1 MVRILS
7 STANILLIFLILL
20 YFNGCVKQAQ
30 IPPNAANTI
39 KYYQRVAVYPRGM
52 SKTDFSVNPDDYI
65 LVLASGKVRSPRNTD
80 WVSFRPYSC
89 LFMKFG
95 KKEGYQLAVP
105 PGDWRFFRSTEA
117 GPITFRIGNPTTGFF
132 NRAAGGFRIDV
143 FVFSELNE
151 NLIFKA
157 LDSIARS
164 NPSDAQLQSQLRQI
178 IGQQQILAIAEA
190 SPTEI
195 KSTAK
200 SDFHPVETQSPKAT
214 AVADNDR
221 TTHTIFQAGHTAAV
235 RSAAFSPDGKYFI
248 SGSDDMTLRLWE
260 VSTGREIREIK
271 GHSGLISSVDFSPDG
286 KYVVSGSRDTTIR
299 LWEVNTGKEIR
310 RFNGHDAAVNSVAFS
325 LSGKIVISGG
335 DDKTVRLWQVSTAKE
350 IRVLKGHEGAVN
362 SVRLDRQGKLAL
374 SGSWDGTLRLWEVA
388 TGNNIRVFEADK
400 SCVNAVNFSPDGRF
414 VLAGSDDGRL
424 RMWEVNTDRSVKL
437 FLGHT
442 YYATCVAFSPDGKL
456 ALSGSHDN
464 TLRLWDV
471 ASGVEVRRFE
481 GHPKSIRSVVF
492 SPDGRYAIS
501 GSNDASLRL
510 WEVATGREIRAYRR
524 QQNSIKAVAISPNGK
539 VAIWGGDDKTVRLWE
554 VSTGKEIKSLD
565 GHDSS
570 VNSVAFSPNGQF
582 VISGSADRTL
592 RLWEV
597 SSGRSIK
604 VFKSHK
610 SSVNSVAFSP
620 NGELVVSGSD
630 DKTLRLWDTADGKL
644 IRVLEEHR
652 DAVKS
657 VAFSPDGRFVLSA
670 STEGFR
676 LWEVSTG
683 RQIKF
688 VGGIITGLLHTV
700 TSVAFSPD
708 GSYLL
713 SGTAEGDILLW
724 KISVAKNARLFQRLL
739 TGHSDAVNSMAFS
752 PDGRYALSASN
763 DKTIRLWEIATGKA
777 VRVFAGHKNKVKSVA
792 YSPDGKFAVSGGED
806 CSTRLWNLESGKELV
821 SFHYSM
827 NGEWMLISPDGYYDC
842 SPEGNTLLY
851 WVSRDGMETFAY
863 EQFESLFKR
872 PDIIKARLAGNI
884 EAGIPVPAMTRPPY
898 IDMDDH
904 LAFKLIS
911 DKSYSLKLTAS
922 ALEEVKTVRVF
933 VNGKA
938 TLEVAVNAKEKDM
951 ALDIPLFA
959 GANRITAV
967 AYDDKGFSSN
977 PKYIDVTSQHAGLAK
992 PNLYVF
998 AIGISRYP
1006 KMPASW
1012 QLEFAH
1018 TDAQALVNTL
1028 SKQKG
1033 KLFGDVRYDLVLNE
1047 KATSAT
1053 IIDVLDGLSTIDEND
1068 MAVLFMAGHGA
1079 RDEDGTFYFLTTN
1092 ANIKQPHK
1100 GGISWALLG
1109 NYLDRIKGRVILL
1122 LDACHS
1128 GSIVTE
1134 TVVPNDQLAQQL
1146 FSGTHGGVM
1155 VFSASKGR
1163 QYSLESPDIG
1173 GGFGLFTYALVQG
1186 LGPRAKEVDNNQNS
1200 VVEFMELVDY
1210 VRKYVNQ
1217 ETKGDQTP
1225 WLSRKELFGDLPLA
1239 LVE

>member
-1 MVRILS
+1 MIRSIS
-7 STANILLIFLILL
+7 SALNILAVFMGFIC
-20 YFNGCVKQAQ
+20 FNACVKQAE
-30 IPPNAANTI
+30 IPPTAAKTI
-39 KYYQRVAVYPRGM
+39 KYYQRLSVNLRGM
-52 SKTDFSVNPDDYI
+52 SQTNFSVNPDDYI
-65 LVLASGKVRSPRNTD
+65 LVLASGEIKSPRQRK
-80 WVSFRPYSC
+80 WLSHRPYSC
-89 LFMKFG
+89 LFMKLG
-95 KKEGYQLAVP
+95 EKGEYQSAVP
-105 PGDWRFFRSTEA
+105 PGDWRFFRSMGA
-117 GPITFRIGNPTTGFF
+117 GPMTFRIGDPAIGFSD
-132 NRAAGGFRIDV
+132 RATGGFRVDLFI
-143 FVFSELNE
+143 FANLNE
-151 NLIFKA
+151 NLIFQA
-157 LDSIARS
+157 LDSIARA
-164 NPSDAQLQSQLRQI
+164 NPSDALLQSQLRQI
-178 IGQQQILAIAEA
+178 TGQQQILALSEEA
-190 SPTEI
+190 PTEI
-195 KSTAK
+195 KSKAK
-200 SDFHPVETQSPKAT
+200 SDYHPVETQFPKAT
-214 AVADNDR
+214 TRADNDR
-221 TTHTIFQAGHTAAV
+221 ATHTIFQAGHTAAI
-235 RSAAFSPDGKYFI
+235 RSAAFSPDGKYLL

-260 VSTGREIREIK
+260 VSTGREIRAIT
-271 GHSGLISSVDFSPDG
+271 GHSGLISSVGFSPDG

-325 LSGKIVISGG
+325 PSGKIVISGG
-335 DDKTVRLWQVSTAKE
+335 DDKTVRLWQVSTAEE

-362 SVRLDRQGKLAL
+362 SVRLDRRGKWAL
-374 SGSWDGTLRLWEVA
+374 SGSWDGTLRLWDVG
-388 TGNNIRVFEADK
+388 TGKAAKVFESAQ
-400 SCVNAVNFSPDGRF
+400 SCVNAAAFSHDDQF

-424 RMWEVNTDRSVKL
+424 RLWEVNTDKKVKL
-437 FLGHT
+437 LLGHQ
-442 YYATCVAFSPDGKL
+442 YFVTCVAFSPDGKF

-464 TLRLWDV
+464 TLRLWDL
-471 ASGVEVRRFE
+471 AGGIEVRRFE
-481 GHPKSIRSVVF
+481 GHRKSIRTVAF
-492 SPDGRYAIS
+492 SPDGRYAVS

-524 QQNSIKAVAISPNGK
+524 QQNSIRAVALSPNGK

-554 VSTGKEIKSLD
+554 VGTGREIKRFD

-582 VISGSADRTL
+582 VVSGSADRTL
-592 RLWEV
+592 RLWKV
-597 SSGRSIK
+597 SSGRPIK
-604 VFKSHK
+604 VFKSHEG
-610 SSVNSVAFSP
+610 SVNSVAFSP
-620 NGELVVSGSD
+620 NGKLVVSGSD
-630 DKTLRLWDTADGKL
+630 DRTLRLWDTAGGKL
-644 IRVLEEHR
+644 IRVLEGHR

-657 VAFSPDGRFVLSA
+657 VAFSPDSRYVLSA
-670 STEGFR
+670 STEGFW
-676 LWEVSTG
+676 LWEAATG
-683 RQIKF
+683 RQIRF

-724 KISVAKNARLFQRLL
+724 KISVAKNARLFQRFL
-739 TGHSDAVNSMAFS
+739 TGHSDVVNSMAFS

-763 DKTIRLWEIATGKA
+763 DKTIRLWEIASGKA

-792 YSPDGKFAVSGGED
+792 YSPDGQFAVSGGED
-806 CSTRLWNLESGKELV
+806 CSTRLWNLESGRELV
-821 SFHYSM
+821 SFHYSRD
-827 NGEWMLISPDGYYDC
+827 GEWMLISPDGYYAC

-884 EAGIPVPAMTRPPY
+884 KAGIPVPAMTRPPH

-904 LAFKLIS
+904 LAFEQTA

-938 TLEVAVNAKEKDM
+938 TLEVAVNAQKKEM

-959 GANRITAV
+959 GANRITAL

-977 PKYIDVTSQHAGLAK
+977 PKYIDVTSQHVGLAK

-998 AIGISRYP
+998 AIGVSRYP
-1006 KMPASW
+1006 KLPASW
-1012 QLEFAH
+1012 QLDYAH
-1018 TDAQALVNTL
+1018 TDAEALINSL
-1028 SKQKG
+1028 LKQKG
-1033 KLFGDVRYDLVLNE
+1033 KLFEEVRYNLVLNE

-1068 MAVLFMAGHGA
+1068 MAIIFMAGHGT
-1079 RDEDGTFYFLTTN
+1079 RDEEGTFYFLTTN
-1092 ANIKQPHK
+1092 ADIKRPHK

-1134 TVVPNDQLAQQL
+1134 TVVPNDQLAQQF
-1146 FSGTHGGVM
+1146 FSGNHGGVM

-1163 QYSLESPDIG
+1163 QYSMESPDIG

-1210 VRKYVNQ
+1210 VREYVDQ
-1217 ETKGDQTP
+1217 QTKGDQTP